1 MRSQSGEGC
10 RLVNDLASIMGSIYR
25 WIATSSLRA
34 ASWRPWPVK
43 RISSV
48 VLQCVFWANQVP
60 RRIAP
65 TGPKVSLLPNAA
77 PLKGQC
83 FAAIGARKLSAR
95 TDLWSV
101 KRAVHINVIH

>member
-34 ASWRPWPVK
+34 ASWRPWAVK
-43 RISSV
+43 RIIFCRFCN
-48 VLQCVFWANQVP
+48 LFFWANQVP

-65 TGPKVSLLPNAA
+65 TGPKVNLP
-77 PLKGQC
+77 L
-83 FAAIGARKLSAR
+83 
-95 TDLWSV
+95 
-101 KRAVHINVIH
+101 

>member
-34 ASWRPWPVK
+34 ASWRPWSVK

-48 VLQCVFWANQVP
+48 VLQSVFWLIKCP
-60 RRIAP
+60 DRP
-65 TGPKVSLLPNAA
+65 LLPNAA

-83 FAAIGARKLSAR
+83 FAALGPRKLSAR
-95 TDLWSV
+95 ADLWSV